1 MVTVVGVDGAD
12 EGIEIFY
19 FWQPQYLINL
29 VVDSEI
35 ELAFLIE
42 EHFICTL
49 NGIKILALRIIYELV

>member
-49 NGIKILALRIIYELV
+49 NGIKILTLRIIYELV